1 MCVIPMI
8 FCDFEKEIDANRLNV
23 KFLNCYYSKFC
34 FEIMQL
40 YDEVK
45 SLTDCFLQ
53 QEYAFGGRDQTTGET
68 QHVHLSETIQ
78 YSESIKIAQLEADKL
93 SVSAEFTHTMDLS
106 VN

>member
-8 FCDFEKEIDANRLNV
+8 FCDFEKEIDANMLNV

-34 FEIMQL
+34 FEIMQF

-45 SLTDCFLQ
+45 SRTDCFLQ
-53 QEYAFGGRDQTTGET
+53 QETLLVGET
-68 QHVHLSETIQ
+68 RQQEKPSMSISETIQ
-78 YSESIKIAQLEADKL
+78 YSESIKIAQLKAEKL
-93 SVSAEFTHTMDLS
+93 PVSAKFTHTIDLS